1 MFDFL
6 LDKDNK
12 SPTKLTDK
20 DLLKN
25 PRPNSKTKL
34 RKTSHETEIIKFVC
48 KRKSDQPTKSS
59 QEELR
64 VPIRTIFDVA
74 EEKPTIARYFNTIE
88 QRMRNTEFLPIWLY
102 QYFEWHPLNSK
113 VQQLKSTGINH
124 NSELSISYFQY
135 QERCVNKLVKRNE
148 SYLAFIY
155 SIVDK
160 YVEKTAFS
168 TDFDHYEWMIMPVG
182 LTNAPATFQQMMDN
196 VLPERIDRF
205 VQVYLDD
212 IFIYS
217 EDVETHGKHVKE
229 VLSTLRKHKLI
240 TKKSKC
246 RFFYQE
252 FRFLGQVVTPIC
264 IQTALEKIKKVK
276 SWPTPKTVKE
286 AQSFIGLTS
295 YYRRFIKGHSKIA
308 NPIHK
313 FITKQSKWTSEQDE
327 AFNQLKNALIS
338 IGSQLNYGIYD
349 REFMAIVEA
358 LRTWRYYLM
367 GRHFIVMTDHKS
379 LIYLKNQNLIDSTKV
394 ARWMD
399 FLPQFDFDIQED
411 ETQRHSLTLGI
422 IEAHQDL
429 KKEIITG
436 YKKDTNYALIF
447 RTLRDK
453 TKVPVEIKNHIK
465 HFCYQDEVRYYKT
478 LEIFKNAHDSKDACH
493 FGAWKTY
500 LNLKDSFYWSSM
512 LAQIRK
518 WVETCR
524 ICQQHN
530 TNTRGRQGLFSPLP
544 IPTGRWT
551 DITMDFIT
559 GLPRSGTG
567 YDMIMVVVDR
577 FSKMAH
583 FIPTHKRLNAAAC
596 ARLFSDKDI
605 RFMNKFWQTLH
616 YLNGSSLLF
625 STTNHPETDGQTE
638 RVNKIV
644 NQLLRKYS
652 ANDQLSWNE
661 HLSMCELSYNSTYQD
676 SIKASPFEIAYEY
689 EPSMIRK
696 VNSWDLED
704 NKYSPNAEEF
714 VRLDLPVINLKD
726 RESNVQWIEYY
737 KENPNIYQEPPRT
750 EREMLA
756 RINELSGIGGWSEEP
771 GKEKTY
777 DVFWKDCDQTL
788 ARKVPERIF
797 NQADLSLR
805 QSLMYN
811 AKLIQ
816 EHEQV

>member
-1 MFDFL
+1 
-6 LDKDNK
+6 
-12 SPTKLTDK
+12 
-20 DLLKN
+20 
-25 PRPNSKTKL
+25 
-34 RKTSHETEIIKFVC
+34 
-48 KRKSDQPTKSS
+48 
-59 QEELR
+59 
-64 VPIRTIFDVA
+64 
-74 EEKPTIARYFNTIE
+74 
-88 QRMRNTEFLPIWLY
+88 
-102 QYFEWHPLNSK
+102 
-113 VQQLKSTGINH
+113 
-124 NSELSISYFQY
+124 
-135 QERCVNKLVKRNE
+135 
-148 SYLAFIY
+148 
-155 SIVDK
+155 
-160 YVEKTAFS
+160 
-168 TDFDHYEWMIMPVG
+168 
-182 LTNAPATFQQMMDN
+182 
-196 VLPERIDRF
+196 
-205 VQVYLDD
+205 
-212 IFIYS
+212 
-217 EDVETHGKHVKE
+217 
-229 VLSTLRKHKLI
+229 
-240 TKKSKC
+240 
-246 RFFYQE
+246 
-252 FRFLGQVVTPIC
+252 
-264 IQTALEKIKKVK
+264 
-276 SWPTPKTVKE
+276 
-286 AQSFIGLTS
+286 
-295 YYRRFIKGHSKIA
+295 
-308 NPIHK
+308 
-313 FITKQSKWTSEQDE
+313 
-327 AFNQLKNALIS
+327 
-338 IGSQLNYGIYD
+338 
-349 REFMAIVEA
+349 MAVVEA

-399 FLPQFDFDIQED
+399 FLPQFDFDIRYLQGKNNSAADALTLAKIELALLELTQE
-411 ETQRHSLTLGI
+411 EENKTQKHSLTLGT
-422 IEAHQDL
+422 IEANQ
-429 KKEIITG
+429 KSKREIITG
-436 YKKDTNYALIF
+436 YKKDNNYALIF
-447 RTLRDK
+447 RTVRDK

-465 HFCYQDEVRYYKT
+465 HSCYQDEVLYYKT
-478 LEIFKNAHDSKDACH
+478 LESQDFFRVVIPNYKKLPYRIFKNAHDAKDAGH
-493 FGAWKTY
+493 FGAWKTD
-500 LNLKDSFYWSSM
+500 LNLKDSFYWPSM

-544 IPTGRWT
+544 IPTGYT
-551 DITMDFIT
+551 I
-559 GLPRSGTG
+559 
-567 YDMIMVVVDR
+567 IMVIVDR

-583 FIPTHKRLNAAAC
+583 LIPTHKRLNAAAC

-638 RVNKIV
+638 RFNKIV

-652 ANDQLSWNE
+652 ANNQLSWNE

-714 VRLDLPVINLKD
+714 VRRKHHNRKRRYFEYKVGDLVLVHQDAFGVNIRLVEKINGNAYKVDLPVINLKD
-726 RESNVQWIEYY
+726 RESNVQWIKYY

-797 NQADLSLR
+797 NQAALSLR
-805 QSLMYN
+805 QSPMYK
-811 AKLIQ
+811 AELIQ